1 MIGNPTGDIDGWNKI
16 KSRSVTRSDDGGKV
30 LKMIFDTLKKVD
42 VKKFLSNPSI
52 VEAISGCNWQMNPVD
67 FEKKYSLTY

>member
-42 VKKFLSNPSI
+42 VK
-52 VEAISGCNWQMNPVD
+52 
-67 FEKKYSLTY
+67 

>member
-42 VKKFLSNPSI
+42 VKKFLSNPST
-52 VEAISGCNWQMNPVD
+52 VEAISWCNWQMNPTD
-67 FEKKYSLTY
+67 FAKKYSLTY